1 MSQFDALLDFNDTSS
16 GDGTVKKSSDF
27 DPFGPSPTMDVKGS
41 SDGDL
46 LGDFGFSGQAS
57 VTTNGN
63 GQSVNPLYELSMDQG
78 FSASESNNLIMSEEI
93 EVSQKSTK
101 SSNPLYDF
109 ENNDSAEPSANPLYD
124 LSAGETNGHD
134 VDLLGTGISVVTD
147 DSGVTMETETSN
159 EGDNLLLNTGD
170 SLKFEVRRDESHESM
185 NGISDEDSELVEK
198 LNEAEK
204 RELLQNQT
212 ESLAQGSDVIR
223 EQTEITFDDQ
233 PGILIT
239 QEEDQLIKTG
249 EDLVEVGDQL
259 VETNEDLVE
268 VRDQNEPEVIEDV
281 QNDQYI
287 TEETE
292 EVVEIT
298 RQEVVVDT
306 QTEPEVPQYNE
317 EFIETAEQEED
328 LNQNNQPD
336 TVEVVP
342 DTVEVVPDT
351 EEVVPD
357 TVEVVPDTVEDVPD
371 TDEVV
376 PDTVEVVTQEEELQ
390 EQEVELQEQEV
401 IPTEEFRSRSSSNSS
416 EEQVTYKSTSFISL
430 SVTPVKET
438 TTTSKTTTVTEK
450 TKVAQ
455 GTGGS
460 VTSSQSGVLEN
471 GFDEGAFR
479 ETDKNEEISF
489 DQMSSIRNKLES
501 NQSDEIIRE
510 RKKSVHE
517 EIADAEG
524 GEYENEPVRNPDVV
538 RESDKDIGAELPEVG
553 SAQNILQKFK
563 QIETTTKSY
572 KRESTPPETRVAGKV
587 EYVSEPKK
595 GIEIEPQKVEG
606 GVFENQPVMEEGV
619 VHSYDAQEEALPE
632 KGYAKNILERFKQI
646 GTQSGESNQQ
656 RRELTPDRNTKYEY
670 VSEPRSV
677 MEKYEGKMESGI
689 FESQPQED
697 LPDIIRSGMQSE
709 EALPEKGTAKNLASH
724 FKEISDKAGTPHVS
738 ERKRELTPDKT
749 GKVEYVSEPRSVLPQ
764 YEGKSES
771 GIFESRPEDKEE
783 IVKSDMQVEEI
794 LPEKGAARNI
804 AAKFREIES
813 SKTPSPSSTPKPR
826 YKEVTPPR
834 DDVDGRT
841 VAGVLESTP
850 TQRGDIVKGSDGMEF
865 KEEELP
871 ERGMAKNLASK
882 FKQYGKIQTS
892 PATRGKK
899 EFTPPP
905 DKGGVF
911 ENTPTP
917 SLQVEVRQAE
927 SGILESTPKLRDDVS
942 REGEA
947 SAGDVEFPEEGYARN
962 MVSKWKQLETN
973 SGKNTPSPKHKEFT
987 PPRDFPMSPKSPAG
1001 INSSVQ
1007 PGDLP
1012 GQYQE
1017 QGRPSVFESHP
1028 THLYGVAREGESD
1041 APESMPE
1048 KDAAKS
1054 MVEKFKAIQEQA
1066 KKAGATPKP
1075 VSRKMFE
1082 SSTESPKKGS
1092 FVPVQLEK
1100 CAACQKT
1107 VYAVEKLEMNKHIY
1121 HRACFKCSHCKCV
1134 LTAKTF
1140 SMNEGVIFCTNHFKQ
1155 LFARKGNYD
1164 EGFGRQQYKKKWVAG
1179 ESSEEQ

>member
-1 MSQFDALLDFNDTSS
+1 MSAEEVEETMSQFDALLDFNDTSS

-27 DPFGPSPTMDVKGS
+27 DPFGPSPTLDAKGS

-78 FSASESNNLIMSEEI
+78 FSTSESNNLIMSEEI
-93 EVSQKSTK
+93 DVSQKSTK

-109 ENNDSAEPSANPLYD
+109 ENNDSTEPSANPLYD

-198 LNEAEK
+198 FNEAEH
-204 RELLQNQT
+204 REILQKQT

-239 QEEDQLIKTG
+239 QEEDQLIETREDPVEVG
-249 EDLVEVGDQL
+249 DQLVETSQDLVEVGDQL
-259 VETNEDLVE
+259 VETSQDLVE
-268 VRDQNEPEVIEDV
+268 VGDQNEPEVIEDV
-281 QNDQYI
+281 QNDQDI

-292 EVVEIT
+292 EIVEIT
-298 RQEVVVDT
+298 QQEVAADT
-306 QTEPEVPQYNE
+306 QTEPEVPQYSE
-317 EFIETAEQEED
+317 EYLETAEQEED

-336 TVEVVP
+336 PVEVVP
-342 DTVEVVPDT
+342 DTYEVVSDA
-351 EEVVPD
+351 
-357 TVEVVPDTVEDVPD
+357 
-371 TDEVV
+371 
-376 PDTVEVVTQEEELQ
+376 VEVVTQEEELQ
-390 EQEVELQEQEV
+390 EQEVELQEPEV
-401 IPTEEFRSRSSSNSS
+401 IPTEEFESRTSSSSL
-416 EEQVTYKSTSFISL
+416 EEQ
-430 SVTPVKET
+430 KET
-438 TTTSKTTTVTEK
+438 TSTTKTTTVTEK
-450 TKVAQ
+450 TQ

-460 VTSSQSGVLEN
+460 VTSSQSGVVEN
-471 GFDEGAFR
+471 GFDEGVFR
-479 ETDKNEEISF
+479 ESDKNEEEVSF

-501 NQSDEIIRE
+501 NQSDEIVRE

-517 EIADAEG
+517 EIASAEG

-572 KRESTPPETRVAGKV
+572 KRESTPPEARVAGKV

-595 GIEIEPQKVEG
+595 GIENEPQKVEG
-606 GVFENQPVMEEGV
+606 GVFENVPTSEEGV
-619 VHSYDAQEEALPE
+619 VHSYDAQEETLPE
-632 KGYAKNILERFKQI
+632 KGYAKNIMERFKQI
-646 GTQSGESNQQ
+646 GTQSGESNQGK
-656 RRELTPDRNTKYEY
+656 RELTPDRNTKYEY

-689 FESQPQED
+689 FESQPTED
-697 LPDIIRSGMQSE
+697 LPDIIRSGMQNE
-709 EALPEKGTAKNLASH
+709 EALPEKGTAKNLASR
-724 FKEISDKAGTPHVS
+724 FKDLSDKAGTAHVS

-749 GKVEYVSEPRSVLPQ
+749 GKVEYVSEPRSVLPK

-771 GIFESRPEDKEE
+771 GIFESSPEGKEE
-783 IVKSDMQVEEI
+783 IVKSDMQVEEV

-813 SKTPSPSSTPKPR
+813 SKSPSPSSTPKPK

-882 FKQYGKIQTS
+882 FKQYGQTQTS
-892 PATRGKK
+892 PASRGKK

-905 DKGGVF
+905 DKGGIF

-947 SAGDVEFPEEGYARN
+947 SAGSVEFPEEGYAKN
-962 MVSKWKQLETN
+962 MVSKWKQMETS

-1001 INSSVQ
+1001 VNSSVQ

-1041 APESMPE
+1041 GPESMPE

-1066 KKAGATPKP
+1066 KKAGETPKP

-1082 SSTESPKKGS
+1082 SSTESGK
-1092 FVPVQLEK
+1092 
-1100 CAACQKT
+1100 
-1107 VYAVEKLEMNKHIY
+1107 N
-1121 HRACFKCSHCKCV
+1121 V
-1134 LTAKTF
+1134 L
-1140 SMNEGVIFCTNHFKQ
+1140 NE
-1155 LFARKGNYD
+1155 
-1164 EGFGRQQYKKKWVAG
+1164 
-1179 ESSEEQ
+1179 

>member
-1 MSQFDALLDFNDTSS
+1 MSAEEVEETMSQFDALLDFNDTSS

-27 DPFGPSPTMDVKGS
+27 DPFGPSSTLETKGS

-46 LGDFGFSGQAS
+46 LGDFGFTGQAS

-78 FSASESNNLIMSEEI
+78 FSTSESNNLIMSEEI
-93 EVSQKSTK
+93 DVSQKSTK

-109 ENNDSAEPSANPLYD
+109 ENNDSTEPSANPLYD

-147 DSGVTMETETSN
+147 DSGVTMETEASN

-198 LNEAEK
+198 FNEAEH
-204 RELLQNQT
+204 REILQKQT

-239 QEEDQLIKTG
+239 QEEDQLIETREDPVEVG
-249 EDLVEVGDQL
+249 DHLVETSQDLVEVGDQLAETSQDLVEVGDQL
-259 VETNEDLVE
+259 VESSQDLVE
-268 VRDQNEPEVIEDV
+268 VGDLNEPEVVGDV
-281 QNDQYI
+281 QNDQDI

-292 EVVEIT
+292 EIIEIT
-298 RQEVVVDT
+298 QQEVAADT
-306 QTEPEVPQYNE
+306 ETEPEVQQYSE
-317 EFIETAEQEED
+317 EFVETAEEEED

-336 TVEVVP
+336 PVEVVP
-342 DTVEVVPDT
+342 DTYEIVS
-351 EEVVPD
+351 
-357 TVEVVPDTVEDVPD
+357 
-371 TDEVV
+371 
-376 PDTVEVVTQEEELQ
+376 DTVEVVTQEEELQ
-390 EQEVELQEQEV
+390 EQEVELQEQKV
-401 IPTEEFRSRSSSNSS
+401 IPTEEFENRTSSSSL
-416 EEQVTYKSTSFISL
+416 EEQ
-430 SVTPVKET
+430 KET
-438 TTTSKTTTVTEK
+438 TSTTKTTTVTEK
-450 TKVAQ
+450 TQ

-460 VTSSQSGVLEN
+460 VTSSQSGVVEN
-471 GFDEGAFR
+471 GFDEGVFR
-479 ETDKNEEISF
+479 ESDKNEEEVSF

-501 NQSDEIIRE
+501 NQSDEVVRE

-517 EIADAEG
+517 EIASAEG

-572 KRESTPPETRVAGKV
+572 KRESTPPEARVAGKV

-595 GIEIEPQKVEG
+595 GIENEPQKVEG
-606 GVFENQPVMEEGV
+606 GVFENVPTSEEGV

-632 KGYAKNILERFKQI
+632 KGYAKNIMERFKQI
-646 GTQSGESNQQ
+646 GTQSGESNQG

-689 FESQPQED
+689 FESQPTED
-697 LPDIIRSGMQSE
+697 LPDIIRSGMHSE
-709 EALPEKGTAKNLASH
+709 ESLPEKGTAKNLASR
-724 FKEISDKAGTPHVS
+724 FKEISDKAGTAHVS

-749 GKVEYVSEPRSVLPQ
+749 GKVEYVSEPRSVLPK

-771 GIFESRPEDKEE
+771 GIFESSPEGKEE
-783 IVKSDMQVEEI
+783 IVKSDMQVEEV

-813 SKTPSPSSTPKPR
+813 SKSPSPSSTPKPK

-882 FKQYGKIQTS
+882 FKQYGQTQTS
-892 PATRGKK
+892 PASRGKK

-947 SAGDVEFPEEGYARN
+947 SAGDVEFPEEGYAKN
-962 MVSKWKQLETN
+962 MVSKWKQLETS

-1001 INSSVQ
+1001 VNSSVQ

-1028 THLYGVAREGESD
+1028 QHLYGVAREGESD
-1041 APESMPE
+1041 TPESMPE

-1066 KKAGATPKP
+1066 KKAGETPKP
-1075 VSRKMFE
+1075 VSRKDSTDSG
-1082 SSTESPKKGS
+1082 SSPVETSTKPKKGS

-1140 SMNEGVIFCTNHFKQ
+1140 SMNEGIIFCTNHFKQ

-1179 ESSEEQ
+1179 ESNEEQ